1 MNKLLIPILVVGLLG
16 KASSQTTDAVNAP
29 LTVAVLNFETSDE
42 KQQGKAA
49 EVATLLSNQLSTKPE
64 LWLVERSEID
74 KILGEQTINLS
85 GMADPASAVRAGK
98 LLGAKA
104 LVTGRIISTPNSAIL
119 VAKVMS
125 TENSRVFGESVT
137 TISLDSLEKP
147 AADLADKV
155 NALLAK
161 QTAVF
166 NPTVEKPED
175 EIARL
180 KKLVEGKT
188 LPSLQISIAE
198 RDIARPTVDPAV
210 ETEFKKIFGE
220 LGFLIFDSKASDKAA
235 DVIISGEAFS
245 ETGSRRGQ
253 LVCARGRAEVQAVRR
268 SDGVILNADSQTE
281 SAVGTADATTGKS
294 ALQLAARKLVGRMA
308 PKLVA
313 K

>member
-1 MNKLLIPILVVGLLG
+1 MNKLLIPILIIGLLG
-16 KASSQTTDAVNAP
+16 KARSQTTDSIPAP
-29 LTVAVLNFETSDE
+29 LTVAVLNFETSDD

-49 EVATLLSNQLSTKPE
+49 EVATLLNTQLSTKPE
-64 LWLVERSEID
+64 LWMVERAEID

-85 GMADPASAVRAGK
+85 GLADPSSAVQAGK

-104 LVTGRIISTPNSAIL
+104 LITGRIISTENSAIL

-137 TISLDSLEKP
+137 TIGLDSLDKP
-147 AADLADKV
+147 TALLADKV

-161 QTAVF
+161 QNTVF
-166 NPTVEKPED
+166 NPAVEKPED

-180 KKLVEGKT
+180 KKLLEGKI
-188 LPSLQISIAE
+188 LPSLQISITE
-198 RDIARPTVDPAV
+198 RDIAHAAIDPAV
-210 ETEFKKIFGE
+210 ETEFKRIFGE

-268 SDGVILNADSQTE
+268 NDGVILNADSQTE

-294 ALQLAARKLVGRMA
+294 ALQLAARKLAGRMV

>member
-1 MNKLLIPILVVGLLG
+1 MNKLLIPILMIGLLG